1 MIFNAFRLIAILM
14 NSILVFFTVAFIL
27 EGFLALFRITN
38 QRLSATLRLIPFIFL
53 ILDRIFIDFNFVNW
67 MNPLGCDTCIQ
78 KMLLNS
84 FFPSLK
90 EYLVAQNTSHMSYLT
105 KDGSV
110 LISNG
115 LFFLFC
121 SVTFFIFF
129 QKVYR
134 ILVQSRLLKSIIT
147 TGTPGNGLV
156 NNAKLDFELKKA
168 SVNLVV
174 SDQVSIPLAT
184 HTRKI
189 ILPKNTVEDVT
200 ESELESI
207 VAHELEHIIQKDS
220 HARLSI
226 ELISAVFWWVPT
238 LWWKEKMI
246 ENQEIACDQSVLKYG
261 LDYETLA
268 SSLIKVAREAKSI
281 NAETLCFFSGKKNS
295 SMVRLRAM
303 LGFST
308 GSKKIMSIC
317 LTGILLEI
325 LLFLMCKG

>member
-1 MIFNAFRLIAILM
+1 MILNAFRLIALLM
-14 NSILVFFTVAFIL
+14 NALLLFFTVAFIV
-27 EGFLALFRITN
+27 EGFLALFRIKN
-38 QRLSATLRLIPFIFL
+38 PRINATFRLIPFVALIF
-53 ILDRIFIDFNFVNW
+53 DQIFTDFNFVNW

-90 EYLVAQNTSHMSYLT
+90 NYLVAENTTLMSYLT
-105 KDGSV
+105 KGGSV

-121 SVTFFIFF
+121 AVTCYIFF

-147 TGTPGNGLV
+147 SGSSGNNLV
-156 NNAKLDFELKKA
+156 NNARLDFELKKID
-168 SVNLVV
+168 VNLVI

-184 HTRKI
+184 HTRNI
-189 ILPKNTVEDVT
+189 IIPKNTVENVT
-200 ESELESI
+200 QNELDSI

-220 HARLSI
+220 HARLI
-226 ELISAVFWWVPT
+226 VELISALFWWVPT
-238 LWWKEKMI
+238 FWWKEKMI

-261 LDYETLA
+261 LDYESLA
-268 SSLIKVAREAKSI
+268 SSLIKVARKAKAT
-281 NAETLCFFSGKKNS
+281 NPETLCFFSGKKNT
-295 SMVRLRAM
+295 SMVRLKAM

-308 GSKKIMSIC
+308 GNQKIISIC
-317 LTGILLEI
+317 LTGIILEI
-325 LLFLMCKG
+325 LLFLICKG